1 MHKNTDLKRVAC
13 ALSTATRFSVL
24 QQGLA
29 HMERFYFDLYNA
41 ETQID
46 EEGQLFPS
54 RERAGA
60 EALRILHDVARD
72 EIPEG
77 DHRRITVKMLN
88 ENREQIFEASLTM
101 ASLWS

>member
-1 MHKNTDLKRVAC
+1 MQDAY
-13 ALSTATRFSVL
+13 A
-24 QQGLA
+24 
-29 HMERFYFDLYNA
+29 MERFYFDLYNS
-41 ETQID
+41 ENQIE

-72 EIPEG
+72 EMPEG
-77 DHRRITVKMLN
+77 EHRQITVKMLN